1 MFASC
6 DTASENRSI
15 RWPVRLCAP
24 VAVFQIGFHFS
35 GPIVAACTVESVHV
49 GTNVSSFGR
58 WTMDSSR
65 MVDIVMS
72 SVLPPSGELLD
83 RITLFALVRSGNTVL
98 FGYVMLYIGLP
109 LESQL

>member
-1 MFASC
+1 
-6 DTASENRSI
+6 
-15 RWPVRLCAP
+15 
-24 VAVFQIGFHFS
+24 
-35 GPIVAACTVESVHV
+35 
-49 GTNVSSFGR
+49 
-58 WTMDSSR
+58 MDSSR

-98 FGYVMLYIGLP
+98 FGYVMLYTGLP